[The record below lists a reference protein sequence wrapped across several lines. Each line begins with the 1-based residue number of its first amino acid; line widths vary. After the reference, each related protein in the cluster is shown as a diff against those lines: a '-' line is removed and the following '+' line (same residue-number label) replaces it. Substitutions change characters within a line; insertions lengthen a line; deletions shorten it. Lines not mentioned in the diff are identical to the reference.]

1 MTSQYDLFKDM
12 RSGNICSVMHWSI
25 LVFNTHTKYIKP
37 AGKKYEIVDPIFFL
51 ILHLENK
58 SIQKIILERKQNR
71 QWLKKHQLKK
81 YATMHNHA
89 LTQRPH
95 VMW

>member
-1 MTSQYDLFKDM
+1 
-12 RSGNICSVMHWSI
+12 MHWSI

-71 QWLKKHQLKK
+71 QWLKKHQLTK
-81 YATMHNHA
+81 YPNMHNHA